1 MNVISIRGTRMSET
15 VTKTNRKGWLAFLSL
30 ALLLGVI
37 LRLSF
42 PGDIEYKDDEK
53 YMFGAT
59 QKIGITESWPLL
71 GMPSGVKV
79 NNPGM
84 SVWIFVVLSR
94 VTRASAPPE
103 LARAVQL
110 LNILA
115 LFVLAS
121 FSLYL
126 LPEPEKPA
134 MPTRMG

>member
-1 MNVISIRGTRMSET
+1 MSKDL
-15 VTKTNRKGWLAFLSL
+15 TKSNEKNWLAFLSL

-53 YMFGAT
+53 YMFGAS
-59 QKIGITESWPLL
+59 QRVGVTESWPLL

-84 SVWIFVVLSR
+84 SIWIFAVLAKI
-94 VTRASAPPE
+94 THAATPPE
-103 LARAVQL
+103 LARAVQF

-115 LFVLAS
+115 LFVLA
-121 FSLYL
+121 FF
-126 LPEPEKPA
+126 
-134 MPTRMG
+134 